1 MPAAVPLVPE
11 RPPRRARYLI
21 PLGTPRRGEVLA
33 TLAVVI
39 ALAAALLA
47 PLTLLL
53 LVAFYPIS
61 RISRWRPVWLAG
73 PACCGAVWL
82 LAGGARTRHPA
93 VRAPLGS
100 GAKGLPRP
108 VPGPPG
114 RARPPGAGRPQA
126 AAA

>member
-61 RISRWRPVWLAG
+61 RISRWRPVWLAV

-82 LAGGARTRHPA
+82 LAVGPGTPIAAFGP
-93 VRAPLGS
+93 PMGS
-100 GAKGLPRP
+100 GAKVLSRPITHPPMPAHLPRSHRHSP
-108 VPGPPG
+108 H
-114 RARPPGAGRPQA
+114 R
-126 AAA
+126 